1 MIQNVLPSLADQL
14 EGAELNMPDDKS
26 LPIDLIFGCYEE
38 TKGKASESSENVFLQ
53 RIENKEIEIKT
64 FKNRITFKQSNKS
77 RDFIDGENE
86 RDQAS
91 YIQLGSI
98 LHQVFSLIRT
108 RDDVENALGQLQ
120 LDGILYDDVL
130 TQERIKGMIQ
140 KRLEDPR
147 VAEWFSD
154 KWQLFN
160 ECSILIPDAE
170 GHLTERRP
178 DRVMMDGQQ
187 VVVVDFK
194 FGRAREEYHDQ
205 VHEYMAL
212 LSQMGYRNITGYLWY
227 VYSNKIERV

>member
-1 MIQNVLPSLADQL
+1 
-14 EGAELNMPDDKS
+14 
-26 LPIDLIFGCYEE
+26 
-38 TKGKASESSENVFLQ
+38 
-53 RIENKEIEIKT
+53 
-64 FKNRITFKQSNKS
+64 
-77 RDFIDGENE
+77 
-86 RDQAS
+86 
-91 YIQLGSI
+91 
-98 LHQVFSLIRT
+98 
-108 RDDVENALGQLQ
+108 
-120 LDGILYDDVL
+120 
-130 TQERIKGMIQ
+130 MIQ